1 MTTPPMTG
9 PGAPS
14 GRRLLRSTLIAAAVA
29 AALLVTVVLPAEY
42 GVDVTGIGRVL
53 GLTQMGETK
62 RQLAAEAEAD
72 ARADSVATAM
82 PATAPAA
89 AGVPA
94 PAPAGRAD
102 TIVVTLAPAQ
112 AAEFKLVMRKDAT
125 ARFVWT
131 TDRGVVNYDT
141 HGDAPGIRYHPYAK
155 GTGVRADSGSL
166 TAAFEGQ
173 HGWFWRNR
181 GTDTVTVT
189 LRTHG
194 DYSDV
199 KRVQ

>member
-89 AGVPA
+89 SGVPA

-102 TIVVTLAPAQ
+102 TIVVTLGPAQ